1 MPRYRITIEY
11 DGTPF
16 VGWQAQPE
24 GVSVQGA
31 LQDAIERFCSERVVV
46 KGAGRTDAGVHA
58 LAQVAHFDLAKDWDA
73 FRVQEAINFHLKPH
87 PAVVLDCAR
96 THQEFDA
103 RFSATRRH
111 YVYRIL
117 SRRSRPVLDANRV
130 WWVAKKLD
138 AAAMADA
145 ALEFVGHHDFTT
157 FRAAQCQALSPN
169 KTIDAFD
176 VAQEGS
182 EIVLRVSAR
191 SFLHNQ
197 VRSMTGSLKLVGE
210 GKWSVRDLREAL
222 RARDRTRCGPV
233 APASGLYLARVEY
246 GEDAARDDGHDTAP
260 AADSDE

>member
-31 LQDAIERFCSERVVV
+31 LQDALARFCGERILV

-58 LAQVAHFDLAKDWDA
+58 LAQVAHFDLERDWDP

-96 THQEFDA
+96 VDSAFDA

-111 YVYRIL
+111 YIYRIL
-117 SRRSRPVLDANRV
+117 CRRSRPVLDVNRV
-130 WWVAKKLD
+130 WWIAKKLD

-145 ALEFVGHHDFTT
+145 ALEFMGYHDFTT
-157 FRAAQCQALSPN
+157 FRAAQCQAQSPL
-169 KTIDAFD
+169 KTIDSFD

-210 GKWSVRDLREAL
+210 GKWRTRDLREAL
-222 RARDRTRCGPV
+222 AARDRTRCGPV

-246 GEDAARDDGHDTAP
+246 DSRTGADAADHGDFA
-260 AADSDE
+260 EE